1 MTHYALIHD
10 RDQVRQFFET
20 HKARIFSSGG
30 ETDDEVVAAPAKL
43 SRGVLREE
51 RVCLVQLCARK
62 KYAVEL
68 SRSERI
74 FERKL
79 AEFDGSADGFL
90 QQLMRF
96 EAPLGAYVESGTGV
110 VVPQHAF
117 ALYMTLNPAS
127 TVDAF
132 LHAERQIEEKLVE
145 AARGHEVGV
154 PSPFNLLFSAC
165 HTQAG
170 GRFEKLDVDSKVD
183 ANIGALRALFAAH
196 AIVPEFVI
204 ESKNGFH
211 VVLDNKASYQSKTGR
226 KALLAF
232 CEEHESWVRIEAKA
246 THPSVVVPGTLQGGF
261 RTNLV
266 VW

>member
-1 MTHYALIHD
+1 MTHYSLIHD

-20 HKARIFSSGG
+20 HKARIFSL
-30 ETDDEVVAAPAKL
+30 DEEAPAK
-43 SRGVLREE
+43 SDRAVLREE
-51 RVCLVQLCARK
+51 RVCLIQLCARK
-62 KYAVEL
+62 KYAPEL

-79 AEFDGSADGFL
+79 AEFDGSAELFL
-90 QQLMRF
+90 QQLLRF
-96 EAPLGAYVESGTGV
+96 EAPIGAFVESGTGT
-110 VVPQHAF
+110 VVPAHAF

-132 LHAERQIEEKLVE
+132 AHAAAQIQEKLLE
-145 AARGHEVGV
+145 AARGHEVGT

-170 GRFEKLDVDSKVD
+170 GRFEKLDVDSKEA
-183 ANIGALRALFAAH
+183 ANIAALRQLFAEH
-196 AIVPEFVI
+196 AVRPEFVI

-211 VVLDNKASYQSKTGR
+211 VVLDNKTSYQSKTGR

-232 CEEHESWVRIEAKA
+232 CEEHESWIRIEAKS